1 MQAIKPF
8 AALRP
13 KRVRTSPR
21 IPIIANNTY
30 PHPPIYSRI
39 TQVMF
44 NTLLQPRSPKHLY
57 RDSLGKRTWKHLLFG
72 ALAFVT
78 LLFLKPLSV
87 ACSAE
92 MQPLSV
98 ANYPSIQAALDAH
111 PNSLLFVPSGDYTV
125 TEKIRIRGE
134 RSGLYGP
141 GRIIQQNA
149 EQPIIEIENADSA
162 EIRDLTLTR
171 PEGKMETSN
180 EGILALK
187 CNNLVLDNVRV
198 IDNRTRSGA
207 ITLRECKYARVSNC
221 FIRNYM
227 RVSIDDRTQ
236 SKEWGYAFNCTD
248 GTGISVSYSV
258 GTLIQNNRI
267 LEENL
272 RPTPEIKAQYKLG
285 DWVKRNPQKGELLS
299 QEVWDRGY
307 SENWQQGSGI
317 IVTAPEVSDLT
328 RILGNHIENAAQ
340 GIDLH
345 SDHVI
350 VANNVITNSFMG
362 MKAMHGSRNVLIT
375 GNQFIKNTLWS
386 IGLMPGV
393 ASHQENTDGGSIIS
407 GNIISDFGQGDAQWI
422 WGSERAPIR
431 FDRGQHPDDPSLSEV
446 LIQGNLIHS
455 VGTPR
460 YRYAVIIES
469 GHNAPRELHFSN
481 NRFPAGSEGVS
492 NAELSP

>member
-1 MQAIKPF
+1 MLNALLNPAVNSHSCRAYYCNKALQYLRLSVILAMGLFSSLLLF
-8 AALRP
+8 AAC
-13 KRVRTSPR
+13 
-21 IPIIANNTY
+21 
-30 PHPPIYSRI
+30 
-39 TQVMF
+39 
-44 NTLLQPRSPKHLY
+44 
-57 RDSLGKRTWKHLLFG
+57 W
-72 ALAFVT
+72 
-78 LLFLKPLSV
+78 
-87 ACSAE
+87 AE
-92 MQPLSV
+92 EQSLSV
-98 ANYPSIQAALDAH
+98 ANYPNIQAALDAH
-111 PNSLLFVPSGDYTV
+111 PNSMLFVPSGDYTI
-125 TEKIRIRGE
+125 TEKIRIRGT

-149 EQPIIEIENADSA
+149 EHPIIEIENAENA
-162 EIRDLTLTR
+162 EIRDVTLTR
-171 PEGKMETSN
+171 PEGKMETNN
-180 EGILALK
+180 EGILAIK
-187 CNNLVLDNVRV
+187 CTHLVLDNVRV

-207 ITLRECKYARVSNC
+207 ITLRECKHARVSNC

-248 GTGISVSYSV
+248 GTGISVGYSV
-258 GTLIQNNRI
+258 GTLIQNNRV
-267 LEENL
+267 LEENF

-285 DWVKRNPQKGELLS
+285 DWVKRNPTKGELLS
-299 QEVWDRGY
+299 QEVWDLGY

-393 ASHQENTDGGSIIS
+393 ASHSENSDGGSIIS

-431 FDRGQHPDDPSLSEV
+431 FDRGQQPDDPSLTEV
-446 LIQGNLIHS
+446 LIQGNMIHS
-455 VGTPR
+455 VGPPR
-460 YRYAVIIES
+460 YKYAVIIES
-469 GHNAPRELHFSN
+469 GHNASRELHFSN